1 MSQELGILGI
11 SAAITGGIQL
21 LGFIVAYWLQTE
33 KFYDVLGGINF
44 LALGIYSSIDGQ
56 YEGGDWSDNSR
67 KVCATAIFSA
77 SRAWL
82 LLFLAWRAHERGGD
96 SRFDEV
102 KNKFGMFL
110 LYWFVQGIW
119 VFCISL
125 PVIFINSSD
134 KDFDGLSVLD
144 YICIVAFAFA
154 VVFEIAADVQ
164 KSVWVKVGR
173 EGGFCQVGVW
183 KFSRHPN
190 YFGEMLQWWAA
201 WGLAFGSGS
210 GWSDVQWW
218 ISILSP
224 IITMQILLN
233 TDGTG
238 VPNANGKSLKR
249 YYDRFPEEY
258 TKYRK
263 ETSILLPM
271 IGYKYV
277 PMFFKRTIFFDFARF
292 EYKPEEEGQG
302 SDSKPKNPSDA

>member
-1 MSQELGILGI
+1 MRVTAEIDENTTEHRTRQSLFPKHAVTSYQQGPGPPFLEHNFSFSQRNYRCRSSNSIYNTMSQELGILGI

-144 YICIVAFAFA
+144 YICIVGFAFA

-164 KSVWVKVGR
+164 KSVWVKAGR

-183 KFSRHPN
+183 KFSR
-190 YFGEMLQWWAA
+190 
-201 WGLAFGSGS
+201 
-210 GWSDVQWW
+210 
-218 ISILSP
+218 
-224 IITMQILLN
+224 
-233 TDGTG
+233 
-238 VPNANGKSLKR
+238 
-249 YYDRFPEEY
+249 
-258 TKYRK
+258 
-263 ETSILLPM
+263 
-271 IGYKYV
+271 
-277 PMFFKRTIFFDFARF
+277 
-292 EYKPEEEGQG
+292 
-302 SDSKPKNPSDA
+302 

>member
-1 MSQELGILGI
+1 M
-11 SAAITGGIQL
+11 
-21 LGFIVAYWLQTE
+21 
-33 KFYDVLGGINF
+33 
-44 LALGIYSSIDGQ
+44 
-56 YEGGDWSDNSR
+56 
-67 KVCATAIFSA
+67 
-77 SRAWL
+77 
-82 LLFLAWRAHERGGD
+82 
-96 SRFDEV
+96 

-144 YICIVAFAFA
+144 YICIVGFAFA

-164 KSVWVKVGR
+164 KSVWVKAGR

-233 TDGTG
+233 SDGTG